1 MACPCISDRHEVFDE
16 YGKVLSKVEKPTGG
30 SNIRSHN
37 VQKIYNATN
46 DDRLYKCNADDTGYS
61 VCVCACVRACMRV
74 CVAYASSKLDTLY
87 RLTSTI
93 ESHSL
98 LGGNRSSNN
107 ITIIIFGTQPRLYA
121 LPGCMIAHSTAG
133 VYMLDPTTLTPMPC
147 KMLEARDNNSRSDD
161 GGIPSPQ
168 FDIVDCI
175 LTILGVFN
183 ISWSSN
189 KKKQDPDTDDKSSSE
204 FPDSLDSPTPVKK
217 ATMEND
223 QSESSIA
230 NSCCVAMAI
239 NSRLIIMKIIGW

>member
-1 MACPCISDRHEVFDE
+1 M
-16 YGKVLSKVEKPTGG
+16 Y
-30 SNIRSHN
+30 
-37 VQKIYNATN
+37 
-46 DDRLYKCNADDTGYS
+46 
-61 VCVCACVRACMRV
+61 VCVRVRAC
-74 CVAYASSKLDTLY
+74 VAHTSSKLDTLY

-98 LGGNRSSNN
+98 PGGNRSSNN

-147 KMLEARDNNSRSDD
+147 KMLQARDNNSRSDD
-161 GGIPSPQ
+161 GGIPRPQ

-183 ISWSSN
+183 VSWSSN
-189 KKKQDPDTDDKSSSE
+189 KKKQDLDIGGKLSE

-223 QSESSIA
+223 LSESSIA

-239 NSRLIIMKIIGW
+239 NNRLIIMKIIGW

>member
-1 MACPCISDRHEVFDE
+1 MC
-16 YGKVLSKVEKPTGG
+16 
-30 SNIRSHN
+30 
-37 VQKIYNATN
+37 
-46 DDRLYKCNADDTGYS
+46 
-61 VCVCACVRACMRV
+61 VCVCARVCV

-98 LGGNRSSNN
+98 PGGNRSSNN
-107 ITIIIFGTQPRLYA
+107 ITIVIFGTQPCLYA

-147 KMLEARDNNSRSDD
+147 KMLQVRDNNSRSDN
-161 GGIPSPQ
+161 GGIPRPQ

-183 ISWSSN
+183 VSWSSN
-189 KKKQDPDTDDKSSSE
+189 KKKQNPDTDDKSSSE
-204 FPDSLDSPTPVKK
+204 FPDSLDSPTPIKE

-223 QSESSIA
+223 LSESSIA
-230 NSCCVAMAI
+230 NSCCVAMTI
-239 NSRLIIMKIIGW
+239 NNRLIIMKIIGW